1 MKNFMFNR
9 EVAQLAV
16 LQRIELATPL
26 LKKIRKLFGRYLF
39 SNLFSK
45 YFINP
50 HLISINYFD
59 IMNSEF
65 EIIRKFLK
73 QNQKILSIG
82 AGIGGLEIIINRH
95 FINSKFS
102 FIERNF
108 LSKKIKYGWDYKN
121 EEAYNNLEVLKNF
134 LINNKIQKQNFE
146 IFDYDKDIFPI
157 KKFDTIIS
165 LYSLDFHYN
174 FEIYQKYLKKVSD
187 QNTVIIFDTV
197 RPDYFYKIFD
207 SVEILKDDSFTIH
220 KSKRLACRSIKI

>member
-108 LSKKIKYGWDYKN
+108 LSKKIKYGWDDKN

-146 IFDYDKDIFPI
+146 IFDYDKDIFQI